1 MLDLLVDCGVLCLPA
16 LPGVLWV
23 LAKVA
28 IKSLFTPL
36 YLDVLLQAWQVAID
50 TNVAISDSDRYL
62 LPSVGE
68 LGFSEPALSS
78 VFLFVF
84 TAPLEKCLLKE
95 PASPAL

>member
-36 YLDVLLQAWQVAID
+36 YLDVLLQAWQVAIWD
-50 TNVAISDSDRYL
+50 K
-62 LPSVGE
+62 
-68 LGFSEPALSS
+68 
-78 VFLFVF
+78 
-84 TAPLEKCLLKE
+84 EKERNTSINNACS
-95 PASPAL
+95 ASTLRSYTMRF